1 MIPWGRRWC
10 GAAAVVAL
18 AWPAGAQW
26 QAQSPDG
33 LWWLRASEDGTT
45 LVLADAAQVER
56 RRWSVTSLDHRRVGT
71 VRQVLA
77 AAARNSF
84 VVSFQGLPELWE
96 ISLDPQAPPIHD
108 GLVHDH
114 RMGEALA
121 QSGFLGVRRTPL
133 DAPVQV
139 VYIDPDA
146 RQVLLCSE
154 TPGTENET
162 QYLSVHLD
170 ARTVLRRF
178 SVRRKWPD
186 APRQ

>member
-1 MIPWGRRWC
+1 MIPWAWRWC
-10 GAAAVVAL
+10 GAVAVVAL

-33 LWWLRASEDGTT
+33 LWWLRASEDGKT
-45 LVLADAAQVER
+45 LVLADARQAEH
-56 RRWSVTSLDHRRVGT
+56 RRWSVTSLDRLRAGT
-71 VRQVLA
+71 VRQVLFA
-77 AAARNSF
+77 RARNSF
-84 VVSFQGLPELWE
+84 VVSFRGLAELWE

-108 GLVHDH
+108 GLVHDY

-133 DAPVQV
+133 DVPVEV

-146 RQVLLCSE
+146 RQVMLRSE
-154 TPGTENET
+154 TTGTDDET

-178 SVRRKWPD
+178 SVPRK
-186 APRQ
+186 